1 MNIKKL
7 WMPVFALLL
16 SSTVISAQEQRIK
29 EEGKTEFKPHW
40 FMQVQVGAAHTL
52 GEAKFSDLIS
62 PAAAINVGYQF
73 APAWRARV
81 GVSGWQAKGGWV
93 SPQQDYKVTLTSF
106 LILAHCFVVLI
117 PNVYSMVM
125 SFSEED

>member
-81 GVSGWQAKGGWV
+81 GVRITSTNIC
-93 SPQQDYKVTLTSF
+93 KVTLTSF

>member
-52 GEAKFSDLIS
+52 GEAKF
-62 PAAAINVGYQF
+62 
-73 APAWRARV
+73 
-81 GVSGWQAKGGWV
+81 
-93 SPQQDYKVTLTSF
+93 
-106 LILAHCFVVLI
+106 
-117 PNVYSMVM
+117 
-125 SFSEED
+125 